1 MKSIILQYKGPILM
15 AACLLI
21 TMALVLTGSRL
32 KQQSTLSNSNSAVL
46 VSLQCFS
53 TI

>member
-1 MKSIILQYKGPILM
+1 MKSIILQYKGPVLM

-21 TMALVLTGSRL
+21 TMTLILTGSRL
-32 KQQSTLSNSNSAVL
+32 KQQSALSNSNSSVL
-46 VSLQCFS
+46 VNLQCFS